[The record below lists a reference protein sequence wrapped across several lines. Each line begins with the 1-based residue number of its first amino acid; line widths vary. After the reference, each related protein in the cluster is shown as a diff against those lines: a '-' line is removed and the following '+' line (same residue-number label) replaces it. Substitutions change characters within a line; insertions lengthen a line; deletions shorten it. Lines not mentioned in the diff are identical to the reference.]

1 MSDPLTQLQHGLNGV
16 SHMLFNF
23 IGQAARDAPPVAVG
37 DSADEKV
44 PPSALNLEEDTRVK
58 ADQLMGGFK
67 HLDTLIQAL
76 PDDLG
81 AEAEQLQEL
90 QQLCRQNADA
100 QEQLRQEYER
110 AERKLQVAQDL
121 FGAVAMATLQQRQAR
136 KLQQLK
142 AEISQA
148 P

>member
-58 ADQLMGGFK
+58 ADQ
-67 HLDTLIQAL
+67 
-76 PDDLG
+76 
-81 AEAEQLQEL
+81 
-90 QQLCRQNADA
+90 QLCRQNADA
-100 QEQLRQEYER
+100 QQQLRQEYER